1 MYHSLTNIKVAV
13 QILGIEDRLI
23 KFIKH
28 LCMWEEGKV
37 MLIIR
42 AIILHIN
49 ILVNI

>member
-28 LCMWEEGKV
+28 SYMWKEGKV
-37 MLIIR
+37 MFIST
-42 AIILHIN
+42 IILYIN